1 MADSLEIEKLPD
13 FMQDMEIDIEETV
26 YINGIP
32 EKEYYSM
39 TVDVTN
45 DPGKNDEEE
54 KEEAFEF
61 LSEKEAGEFVT
72 IGAGLVP
79 KDEKENKAEKKKE
92 AERPK
97 PRQDLVDKALV
108 VNIDAGERTQY
119 ETFGWLGRLKSSLV
133 SKGAK
138 VDIKEKD
145 EGRDKEKEEKDK
157 EKEEKAKAPGE
168 QAKEEQPKAPVENQ
182 PKEEQQA
189 NAAEE
194 KKPEEKK
201 REVPAMLLDFDPAD
215 ADLTDD
221 DLDFSV
227 FRDEAPYTFA
237 VLDGPDTKAAASKD
251 PQFPKDVER
260 PVIEVHVSISNT
272 EQLTDFV
279 SMYEVKQKGLYSG
292 KRETNYVPVFGYSYI
307 VLRYSMF
314 DTASNKFM
322 RYHLSLGFAMKDSI
336 TQIVEKGLLPKENYK
351 GGLQSTEQLP
361 SDMSKAYRTNYKTL
375 DDILEKA
382 KIYEKAPYKLV
393 DRNANSFVRY
403 IVEEAG
409 LSADELLPDANQ
421 ANPFDTKDFIFE
433 NMGTV
438 VGREYKLNE
447 KLKEKKK
454 EKQEQGLE
462 TEELEH
468 EGVMQEAGFGDIH
481 LSMMKGFGTVDKN
494 HSLPIDMLRKISG
507 VKQPVDLDDEEPQ
520 FILEGLDDLSVNDSN
535 AGEVR
540 GNLDFK
546 VFDIKEEPKKKGKK
560 EKEQEE
566 LEDEVYDLEEIEI
579 LSEGSEDNKVIRKG
593 SKKEGK
599 KEGKKAKGKG
609 LFFEEKNTII
619 KEKDEDEDEKEDEKE
634 NIIDLENVDEEM
646 DELVIE
652 GLDFGDNDKSK
663 GPKKLNDLLKQ
674 QEKVEKKEEPE
685 EENEELVEKKEEQPK
700 KQKVIIVDLDPD
712 EEDDEDFKIE
722 YGNENDIKDQ
732 EEIKDQNNII
742 DREEL
747 EKTEVKKIVIN
758 PEVNDDEDFIIE
770 NIKNEIKEERKK
782 IKEDKKEEEEDK
794 KEEEKQAQAVIP
806 EQKNELKEK
815 KKKLPKV
822 NEVLDL
828 DKLGK
833 EVTDEKKKNKG
844 KRKQA

>member
-1 MADSLEIEKLPD
+1 MADALEIEKLPD

-72 IGAGLVP
+72 VGAGLVP

-108 VNIDAGERTQY
+108 IDIDAGERTQY

-157 EKEEKAKAPGE
+157 AEEEKAKAPGE
-168 QAKEEQPKAPVENQ
+168 QAKEEQPKEEQQNGPQVNAA
-182 PKEEQQA
+182 EEQQA

-221 DLDFSV
+221 DLDFSI
-227 FRDEAPYTFA
+227 FRDDEPYTFA

-260 PVIEVHVSISNT
+260 PVIEIHVSVSNT
-272 EQLTDFV
+272 QQLTDFV

-292 KRETNYVPVFGYSYI
+292 KRKTNYVPVFGYSYI
-307 VLRYSMF
+307 VLRYSML
-314 DTASNKFM
+314 DTASNKYM

-336 TQIVEKGLLPKENYK
+336 AQIVEKGLLPKENYK

-403 IVEEAG
+403 IVGEAG

-462 TEELEH
+462 LEELEH
-468 EGVMQEAGFGDIH
+468 EDAMQEAGFGDIH

-507 VKQPVDLDDEEPQ
+507 AEQPVDLDDEEPQ
-520 FILEGLDDLSVNDSN
+520 LIFEGLDDLSVNDSH

-546 VFDIKEEPKKKGKK
+546 VFDIKEEPEKKGKK
-560 EKEQEE
+560 EKEQAK
-566 LEDEVYDLEEIEI
+566 LEDEVYDLDEIEI
-579 LSEGSEDNKVIRKG
+579 MSEGSEENKVIGKE
-593 SKKEGK
+593 SKKENK
-599 KEGKKAKGKG
+599 NAKGKG
-609 LFFEEKNTII
+609 FFFEEKNTII
-619 KEKDEDEDEKEDEKE
+619 KENDEDEDEKEDEKE
-634 NIIDLENVDEEM
+634 NIIDFENVDEEM
-646 DELVIE
+646 DDLVIE
-652 GLDFGDNDKSK
+652 GLDFGDNEKKKGPIKINDLLKQEEKAKEQEEQPKEQKITVVNINPEDNDDEDFKIEVGEEEQPKEQKVIVVNIKPEDNNDEDFKIENVEQEVRQDQKEEEEDQKEEVEDEKEIEDEKKGADEEEENDDLIIEGLDFGNDDKNK
-663 GPKKLNDLLKQ
+663 GPKKLNDLL
-674 QEKVEKKEEPE
+674 
-685 EENEELVEKKEEQPK
+685 N
-700 KQKVIIVDLDPD
+700 
-712 EEDDEDFKIE
+712 
-722 YGNENDIKDQ
+722 
-732 EEIKDQNNII
+732 
-742 DREEL
+742 L
-747 EKTEVKKIVIN
+747 EKLNK
-758 PEVNDDEDFIIE
+758 
-770 NIKNEIKEERKK
+770 EIKEES
-782 IKEDKKEEEEDK
+782 
-794 KEEEKQAQAVIP
+794 
-806 EQKNELKEK
+806 QK
-815 KKKLPKV
+815 
-822 NEVLDL
+822 
-828 DKLGK
+828 
-833 EVTDEKKKNKG
+833 KG
-844 KRKQA
+844 KRKKA

>member
-1 MADSLEIEKLPD
+1 MADALDIEKLPD
-13 FMQDMEIDIEETV
+13 FMQDMELDIEETV

-39 TVDVTN
+39 TVDVSN
-45 DPGKNDEEE
+45 DPGKNNEEE
-54 KEEAFEF
+54 EEEAFEF
-61 LSEKEAGEFVT
+61 LSEKEAGQFVQ

-92 AERPK
+92 AEKPK
-97 PRQDLVDKALV
+97 PKQDLVDQALV
-108 VNIDAGERTQY
+108 IDIDAGERKQY

-145 EGRDKEKEEKDK
+145 EGRDKEKEEK
-157 EKEEKAKAPGE
+157 AKAPGE
-168 QAKEEQPKAPVENQ
+168 QAKEEQQNEPQVNAA
-182 PKEEQQA
+182 EEQQA

-260 PVIEVHVSISNT
+260 PVIEVHVSLSNT

-322 RYHLSLGFAMKDSI
+322 RYHLSLGFAMKNSI
-336 TQIVEKGLLPKENYK
+336 AQIVEKGLLPKESYK

-409 LSADELLPDANQ
+409 LSEDELLPDANK

-462 TEELEH
+462 PEELEH
-468 EGVMQEAGFGDIH
+468 EGAMQEAGFGDIH

-566 LEDEVYDLEEIEI
+566 LEDEVYDLDELEI
-579 LSEGSEDNKVIRKG
+579 LSEGNEDNIVIRKG

-609 LFFEEKNTII
+609 LFFEETNTII

-634 NIIDLENVDEEM
+634 NIIDFENVDEEM
-646 DELVIE
+646 D
-652 GLDFGDNDKSK
+652 
-663 GPKKLNDLLKQ
+663 
-674 QEKVEKKEEPE
+674 
-685 EENEELVEKKEEQPK
+685 ELVEKKEEQPK
-700 KQKVIIVDLDPD
+700 KQKVKIVDLYPD
-712 EEDDEDFKIE
+712 EEDDEDFEID

-732 EEIKDQNNII
+732 E
-742 DREEL
+742 
-747 EKTEVKKIVIN
+747 
-758 PEVNDDEDFIIE
+758 
-770 NIKNEIKEERKK
+770 
-782 IKEDKKEEEEDK
+782 DKKEEEEDK
-794 KEEEKQAQAVIP
+794 KVEEEDKKEEKQAQEVIP

-833 EVTDEKKKNKG
+833 EITDEKKKNKG

>member
-182 PKEEQQA
+182 PKEEQAKEEEPKEEQPKEEQQNGPQVNAAEEQQA

-227 FRDEAPYTFA
+227 FRDDEPYTFA

-260 PVIEVHVSISNT
+260 PVIEVHVSLSNT

-307 VLRYSMF
+307 VLRYSML

-336 TQIVEKGLLPKENYK
+336 AQIVEKGLLPKESYK

-403 IVEEAG
+403 IVGEAG

-454 EKQEQGLE
+454 QEQRLE
-462 TEELEH
+462 PEELEH
-468 EGVMQEAGFGDIH
+468 EGAMQEAGFGDIH

-520 FILEGLDDLSVNDSN
+520 LIFEGLDDLSVNDSH
-535 AGEVR
+535 AGDVR

-560 EKEQEE
+560 EKEQEK

-579 LSEGSEDNKVIRKG
+579 LNQGREDNKVIRKG

-619 KEKDEDEDEKEDEKE
+619 KEKDEDEKE
-634 NIIDLENVDEEM
+634 NIINFENVDEEI
-646 DELVIE
+646 DELYIE
-652 GLDFGDNDKSK
+652 GLDFGNDDKNK
-663 GPKKLNDLLKQ
+663 GPKKLNDLL
-674 QEKVEKKEEPE
+674 
-685 EENEELVEKKEEQPK
+685 N
-700 KQKVIIVDLDPD
+700 
-712 EEDDEDFKIE
+712 
-722 YGNENDIKDQ
+722 
-732 EEIKDQNNII
+732 
-742 DREEL
+742 L
-747 EKTEVKKIVIN
+747 EKLNK
-758 PEVNDDEDFIIE
+758 
-770 NIKNEIKEERKK
+770 EIKEES
-782 IKEDKKEEEEDK
+782 
-794 KEEEKQAQAVIP
+794 
-806 EQKNELKEK
+806 QK
-815 KKKLPKV
+815 
-822 NEVLDL
+822 
-828 DKLGK
+828 
-833 EVTDEKKKNKG
+833 KG
-844 KRKQA
+844 KRKKA